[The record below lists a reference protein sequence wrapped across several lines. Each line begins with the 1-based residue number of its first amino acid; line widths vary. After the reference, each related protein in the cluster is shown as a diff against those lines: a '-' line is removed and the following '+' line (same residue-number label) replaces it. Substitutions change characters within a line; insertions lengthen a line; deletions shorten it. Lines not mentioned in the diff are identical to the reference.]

1 MTAVR
6 TARYSRPVM
15 KAMQRGSD
23 FQHTGAFVVQFRS
36 ATDFDLGRVE
46 GRLEHVASGVTAHFE
61 SAAEL
66 LELFAR
72 LWKDV
77 QADSP
82 AEIQRGVSSPS

>member
-1 MTAVR
+1 
-6 TARYSRPVM
+6 M

-23 FQHTGAFVVQFRS
+23 FQHTSAFVVQFRTD
-36 ATDFDLGRVE
+36 TDFDFGRVE

-72 LWKDV
+72 LWKAV
-77 QADSP
+77 QA
-82 AEIQRGVSSPS
+82 ASPSELREGVRARYT

>member
-1 MTAVR
+1 
-6 TARYSRPVM
+6 M
-15 KAMQRGSD
+15 KALQRGRD
-23 FQHTGAFVVQFRS
+23 FQRVGAFVVQFRT
-36 ATDFDLGRVE
+36 ATDFEVGRVA
-46 GRLEHVASGVTAHFE
+46 GRLEHIASGVTAHFE

-82 AEIQRGVSSPS
+82 FEIQEGV

>member
-1 MTAVR
+1 
-6 TARYSRPVM
+6 M

-23 FQHTGAFVVQFRS
+23 FQRIGAFVVQFR
-36 ATDFDLGRVE
+36 ATTDFEVGQVA

-77 QADSP
+77 QADSLV
-82 AEIQRGVSSPS
+82 EMQGGV